1 MAKHDIV
8 YLVGHSARHET
19 HLKNIV
25 SLAGMQQDD
34 GGKDVGIV
42 LMQDGVIGTSKRGTV
57 PEPIANLI
65 TINIPVHV
73 LAPDMKARGIDPGE
87 AINGVDVIDYDDL
100 VNILADSDRIISIL

>member
-1 MAKHDIV
+1 MARHDIV
-8 YLVGHSARHET
+8 YLVGHSSRQEA

-25 SLAGMQQDD
+25 LLAGTQYGD

-57 PEPIANLI
+57 PKPIANLI
-65 TINIPVHV
+65 TMNIPVHV

-87 AINGVDVIDYDDL
+87 AINGVDVIDYDGL
-100 VNILADSDRIISIL
+100 VDILAESDRIISIL